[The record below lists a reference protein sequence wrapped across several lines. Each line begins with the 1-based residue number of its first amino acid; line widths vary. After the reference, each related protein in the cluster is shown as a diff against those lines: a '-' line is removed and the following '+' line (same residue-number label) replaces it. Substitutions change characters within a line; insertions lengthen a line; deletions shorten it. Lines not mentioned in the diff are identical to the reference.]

1 MKKKRKKSNKL
12 AEENPSEEIQ
22 EDGNEAKLDVEEDEE
37 EEVEVKL
44 DEEEE
49 GDKENRLE
57 DLSNLQD
64 NLLEKATG

>member
-22 EDGNEAKLDVEEDEE
+22 EDGTEAKLEVEEDEE

-57 DLSNLQD
+57 DLSKLQD